1 MPIMNTNS
9 TNKISLYLG
18 CFYFLLSFIIFIQAT
33 IFPQKP
39 ANFLIHL
46 IAPKFEGKSIITSP
60 YDYVRYLNMIVYGGS
75 AIAGTLFL
83 QSIGIVLRYKV
94 KNKGLIYK
102 YVDILLTL
110 AKLALVFICT
120 VTIYHLYKG
129 EKANLYT
136 VSNESLAT
144 LAVLLICVFLSY
156 FFRRKK

>member
-1 MPIMNTNS
+1 
-9 TNKISLYLG
+9 
-18 CFYFLLSFIIFIQAT
+18 
-33 IFPQKP
+33 
-39 ANFLIHL
+39 
-46 IAPKFEGKSIITSP
+46 
-60 YDYVRYLNMIVYGGS
+60 MIVYGGS

-83 QSIGIVLRYKV
+83 QAIGIGLRYKV

>member
-9 TNKISLYLG
+9 TNKISFYLG
-18 CFYFLLSFIIFIQAT
+18 CFYFLLSIIIFIQAT

-46 IAPKFEGKSIITSP
+46 ITPKFEGKSIITSP
-60 YDYVRYLNMIVYGGS
+60 YDYVWYLNMVVYGGL

-83 QSIGIVLRYKV
+83 QAIGIVLRYKV

-102 YVDILLTL
+102 YVDISLTL
-110 AKLALVFICT
+110 SKIVLVFICT

-129 EKANLYT
+129 EEANLFT

-144 LAVLLICVFLSY
+144 LAVLLICVFLSL
-156 FFRRKK
+156 FRRKK

>member
-1 MPIMNTNS
+1 MNTNS
-9 TNKISLYLG
+9 TNKISFYLG
-18 CFYFLLSFIIFIQAT
+18 CFYFLLSLIIFVQAT

-60 YDYVRYLNMIVYGGS
+60 YDYIRYLNMVVYGGL

-83 QSIGIVLRYKV
+83 QAIGIVLRYKV
-94 KNKGLIYK
+94 KKKGLIYK
-102 YVDILLTL
+102 YVDISLTL

-129 EKANLYT
+129 EEANLFT
-136 VSNESLAT
+136 VSNESLAA
-144 LAVLLICVFLSY
+144 LAVLLICVFLS

>member
-9 TNKISLYLG
+9 TNKISFYLG
-18 CFYFLLSFIIFIQAT
+18 CFYFLLSIVIFIQAT

-46 IAPKFEGKSIITSP
+46 IAPKFEGKSILTSP
-60 YDYVRYLNMIVYGGS
+60 YDYVRYLNMVVYGGL

-83 QSIGIVLRYKV
+83 QAIGIVLRYKI

-102 YVDILLTL
+102 YVDISLTL
-110 AKLALVFICT
+110 AKIALVFICT

-129 EKANLYT
+129 EEANLFT

-144 LAVLLICVFLSY
+144 LAVLLICVFLSL
-156 FFRRKK
+156 FRRKK